1 MSVLTD
7 TERDEP
13 VVADKSS
20 GWWGGKPWLAPVV
33 AVACVVVAALAYL
46 GPALLHGKHLGTGD
60 LLGTFGLGAVPGT
73 HPHNAVASDQ
83 IEEMMPWAAL
93 SWEQIRHGQLPLWNP
108 YAGFGLPLLFGFVS
122 ASFSLPM
129 LVSYLFPVSFVYTI
143 EVIAKLLIGGTGVL
157 WLCRKLGL
165 SYLPSVM
172 AAVTFELSGAF
183 SGWLGWPMSGTY
195 AWLGWAAG
203 SALMVVRGPRRTL
216 YVAGLAV
223 SLAFAVYGG
232 HPETMVVL
240 VLCVGVLAVSA
251 LVGLVVETGRLS
263 SAVRPLIALGLGGL
277 AAIGL
282 SAPLLFPGLQVVGR
296 ANRSSV
302 LGYPLPRSSIINV
315 LFASYHGLPM
325 TSSRWFGPVDY
336 YETAAYVGVVVVVLA
351 GLAVVARWRD
361 SRVIGFVLIVLL
373 CAALTYSAAVS
384 HFLDTIPT
392 LKNVQWTRALGAMD
406 FGLAVLGGIGLQVL
420 KDRDRQVITKWAF
433 AVLTGAVAIVVGV
446 VWDRHV
452 HSGLPAVEAHIQ
464 AHSFIWPVV
473 GVVVLVVV
481 AVALFLPERHGTRFA
496 AGGVRLPSRP
506 LALGLVLFG
515 VEAAFLLTATPGIW
529 SSSNS
534 FFPVTPAEATLQSDV
549 GRARVGYSTC
559 PSVISWPAL
568 GILPEANSAYGVREA
583 AAYDGVVPQSYFTA
597 YFQAAHQP
605 VPANT
610 GFGQYC
616 ASMSNAALARHFG
629 VSYVLSPTG
638 KPGPPGDILVTAIE
652 GEDLYRVPGGSVVT
666 TEPEGSPPDSAA
678 ATVIPIG
685 GSDPSSMHLT
695 VSDNSPSVMYIHVT
709 NFPGWKATI
718 DGHGL
723 SLHDWGGT
731 MMSASL
737 PAGNHVIVIRYV
749 PKAFQYGLL
758 LAGLTAIGLVVGVFW
773 SVRRGRRPVA
783 AVPEGMSGPELNH
796 CASAAD
802 SRTSCG

>member
-1 MSVLTD
+1 V
-7 TERDEP
+7 
-13 VVADKSS
+13 
-20 GWWGGKPWLAPVV
+20 G
-33 AVACVVVAALAYL
+33 CVVVAAVAYL
-46 GPALLHGKHLGTGD
+46 APALLHGTRLGSAD
-60 LLGTFGLGAVPGT
+60 ILGVFGLGTVPGT

-83 IEEMMPWAAL
+83 ITEMMPWAAL
-93 SWEQIRHGQLPLWNP
+93 SWEQVRHGQLPLWNP
-108 YAGFGLPLLFGFVS
+108 YAGFGLPLMFGFVS
-122 ASFSLPM
+122 ASLSLPM

-183 SGWLGWPMSGTY
+183 SGWLGWPMTGTY

-203 SALMVVRGPRRTL
+203 AALMVVRGPRRTL

-240 VLCVGVLAVSA
+240 VLCVGVLAVAA
-251 LVGLVVETGRLS
+251 LAGLVIETGKLS
-263 SAVRPLIALGLGGL
+263 SAVRPLAALGLGGL

-282 SAPLLFPGLQVVGR
+282 SAPLLLPGLQVVGR

-302 LGYPLPRSSIINV
+302 LGYPLPGSSIVNV

-325 TSSRWFGPVDY
+325 TSSRYFGPVAFY
-336 YETAAYVGVVVVVLA
+336 GAAAYVGVVVVVLA

-361 SRVIGFVLIVLL
+361 SRVVGFVLIALL
-373 CAALTYSAAVS
+373 CAALTYSTAVS

-406 FGLAVLGGIGLQVL
+406 LALAVLGGIGLQVL
-420 KDRDRQVITKWAF
+420 LDRDRQAITKWAF
-433 AVLTGAVAIVVGV
+433 AVLTAAVAIVVGV
-446 VWDRHV
+446 FWERHV

-473 GVVVLVVV
+473 GVAVLVVG
-481 AVALFLPERHGTRFA
+481 AVVLFLPERQGSRFTA
-496 AGGVRLPSRP
+496 RAVRLPSRP

-534 FFPVTPAEATLQSDV
+534 FFPVTPAEATLQSQV
-549 GRARVGYSTC
+549 GQARVGYSTC
-559 PSVISWPAL
+559 PSIIAWPDL

-583 AAYDGVVPQSYFTA
+583 AAYDGIVPQSYFTA
-597 YFQAAHQP
+597 YFQAVHQP

-616 ASMSNAALARHFG
+616 APMNTAALARHFG
-629 VSYVLSPTG
+629 VSYVLSPG
-638 KPGPPGDILVTAIE
+638 GRPGPTGDTLVTAIE
-652 GEDLYRVPGGSVVT
+652 GEELYRVPGASVIT
-666 TEPEGSPPDSAA
+666 TEPEGSPPDSST
-678 ATVIPIG
+678 ATVVPVG

-695 VSDNSPSVMYIHVT
+695 VSDNAPSVMYIHVT

-723 SLHDWGGT
+723 SLRNWGGT
-731 MMSASL
+731 MMAASI
-737 PAGNHVIVIRYV
+737 PSGHHVIVIRYMPAAFRYGV
-749 PKAFQYGLL
+749 LLAILTGLALIAALIWTLRRPRKRLAEPDTGLPEEAPASGVGSRWSAFCKPPKA
-758 LAGLTAIGLVVGVFW
+758 
-773 SVRRGRRPVA
+773 P
-783 AVPEGMSGPELNH
+783 
-796 CASAAD
+796 
-802 SRTSCG
+802 